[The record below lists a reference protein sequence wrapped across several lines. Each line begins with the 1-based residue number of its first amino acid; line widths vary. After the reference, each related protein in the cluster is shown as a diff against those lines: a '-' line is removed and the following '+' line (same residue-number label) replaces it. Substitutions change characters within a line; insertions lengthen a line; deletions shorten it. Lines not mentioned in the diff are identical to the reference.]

1 MAEWTPKQHIEHQE
15 LMARM
20 ERERNESRVAPEPVV
35 RKKRKKKTTKKPR
48 AM

>member
-1 MAEWTPKQHIEHQE
+1 MSEWTPKQHIEHQQ

-20 ERERNESRVAPEPVV
+20 ERERNESKVVPEPVV
-35 RKKRKKKTTKKPR
+35 RKKRKKKTTRKQR